1 MVVLIGRGRVMRRN
15 LVRNSIFLAL
25 AAMLVAGSL
34 LVMHFV
40 ARADQNA
47 RATLGGQSVPLIQH
61 ARFVR
66 AADAGQALHLS
77 IGLRPG
83 DPAGLDSLLQA
94 IYTPGSPQYHH
105 YLTPAEFTQLF
116 APGTDQVQQ
125 VVSFLQSQGIS
136 VQSVAPNRLLIDATT
151 TVGVAEQAFHVQIN
165 EYMYA
170 NRTFYANAQAPSV
183 PAALQSIIRSI
194 GGLDNSVRYQPR
206 VHAVRGSALQP
217 AASSGYGPAELSQAY
232 DTAPLAGSS
241 MQGEGQTIAL
251 FELDGY
257 QTSDVQQ
264 YFQKYNLS
272 TPALSN
278 VLVDGAS
285 GSAGNGAIEVELDI
299 EVAGAIAPQ
308 AAQLIYEGP
317 NSTQGLNDTY
327 NRIVT
332 DNKAQVISTSWGLC
346 ESNTGQAEVL
356 TLDTIFKQAAVQ
368 GISIYAAA
376 GDSGAYDCND
386 TSLAVDSPA
395 DDPYVTG
402 VGGTNLQ
409 LGANNGYG
417 SESVWAN
424 ASDTQRSPE
433 GAGGGGGVSS
443 VFVQPAWQTGSGV
456 ISSYSSGQP
465 CGAPSGQYCREVP
478 DISADADPA
487 SGYAVYC
494 TVTASGC
501 PASGWITVGGT
512 SAAAPFWAGSTAL
525 INQYLQSQNLPRF
538 GSANPALYGLF
549 NGQQSAPA
557 FHDITAGNNL
567 YYPATAGYD
576 MASGL
581 GSPDVANLARDIAAS
596 AGSGGGGTPTPT
608 PPTPTPTGTPVPPGT
623 PTPTPTPWKVL
634 LKNTGFENGQKP
646 WQESSSG
653 GYQIISTLNP
663 HSGSSSAYLCGY
675 TACDDRI
682 WQSFTVPTTYSD
694 LDLYYWWF
702 SDTAK
707 TSSQCLDSFTV
718 VLQTVSGKTIKTL
731 QHDCNNDP
739 TDGWVQQ
746 NIDLSALLA
755 PYKGQRVSL
764 LFRGTT
770 QANSYQISDFFVDDV
785 NLVEL

>member
-1 MVVLIGRGRVMRRN
+1 MGRN

-25 AAMLVAGSL
+25 AAVLVAGSL
-34 LVMHFV
+34 LVMRFV
-40 ARADQNA
+40 ARADQDA
-47 RATLGGQSVPLIQH
+47 RVVLNGQSVPLVQR
-61 ARFVR
+61 ARLAR
-66 AADAGQALHLS
+66 AADAGQALRLS

-94 IYTPGSPQYHH
+94 IYTPGSPRYHH
-105 YLTPAEFTQLF
+105 YLAPAEFTRLF
-116 APGTDQVQQ
+116 APSADQVQQ

-136 VQSVAPNRLLIDATT
+136 VQSVAPNRLLIDAAT
-151 TVGVAEQAFHVQIN
+151 TVGVAERAFHVQIN
-165 EYMYA
+165 EYTYA

-183 PAALQSIIRSI
+183 PAALQPLIRSI

-206 VHAVRGSALQP
+206 AQSARASTQQP

-232 DTAPLAGSS
+232 DTAPFASAS
-241 MQGEGQTIAL
+241 MQGEGQAIAL

-264 YFQKYNLS
+264 YFQKYNLG

-285 GSAGNGAIEVELDI
+285 GAAGEGAIEVELDI
-299 EVAGAIAPQ
+299 EVAGAIAPR
-308 AAQLIYEGP
+308 AAQVIYEGP

-332 DNKAQVISTSWGLC
+332 DNKAQVVSTSWGLC
-346 ESNTGQAEVL
+346 ESSTGQAEIL
-356 TLDTIFKQAAVQ
+356 TLDTIFKQAAAQ
-368 GISIYAAA
+368 GISIYAAS
-376 GDSGAYDCND
+376 GDSGAFDCND
-386 TSLAVDSPA
+386 TNLAVDSPA

-409 LGANNGYG
+409 LGANNSYG

-433 GAGGGGGVSS
+433 GAGGGGGVSN
-443 VFVQPAWQTGSGV
+443 VFIQPAWQTGTGV
-456 ISSYSSGQP
+456 ISGDSSGQP

-494 TVTASGC
+494 TVTAAGC
-501 PASGWITVGGT
+501 SSSGWITVGGT

-525 INQYLQSQNLPRF
+525 INQYLQSQNLSRL

-549 NGQQSAPA
+549 NGQQAAPA
-557 FHDITAGNNL
+557 FHDITTGNNL
-567 YYPATAGYD
+567 HYPATAGYD

-581 GSPDVANLARDIAAS
+581 GSPDVDNLAKDLAAS
-596 AGSGGGGTPTPT
+596 DGSGGGGGTPTPT
-608 PPTPTPTGTPVPPGT
+608 PSATPTPA
-623 PTPTPTPWKVL
+623 PWKAL
-634 LKNTGFENGQKP
+634 LKNTGFESGQKP

-653 GYQIISTLNP
+653 GYQVISTLNP

-682 WQSFTVPTTYSD
+682 WQSFTVPATYSD
-694 LDLYYWWF
+694 LNLYYWWF
-702 SDTAK
+702 SASAR
-707 TSSQCLDSFTV
+707 TSPQCLDSFTV
-718 VLQTVSGKTIKTL
+718 VLQTVSGKSIKTL
-731 QHDCNNDP
+731 QHDCNNNP
-739 TDGWVQQ
+739 TNGWTQQ

-770 QANSYQISDFFVDDV
+770 QSSSYQTTDFFVDDV

>member
-1 MVVLIGRGRVMRRN
+1 MRRN

-25 AAMLVAGSL
+25 AAVLVAGSL
-34 LVMHFV
+34 LVMHVV
-40 ARADQNA
+40 ARADQDA
-47 RATLGGQSVPLIQH
+47 RVALSGQGVPLIQH
-61 ARFVR
+61 ARLVR
-66 AADAGQALHLS
+66 AADANQALHLS

-83 DPAGLDSLLQA
+83 DPAGLDNLLQA
-94 IYTPGSPQYHH
+94 IYTPGSSRYHH

-116 APGTDQVQQ
+116 APSADQVQQ

-183 PAALQSIIRSI
+183 PAVLQPLIRSI
-194 GGLDNSVRYQPR
+194 GGLDNSARYQPR
-206 VHAVRGSALQP
+206 VRSVRASTQRP
-217 AASSGYGPAELSQAY
+217 AANSGYGPAELSQAY
-232 DTAPLAGSS
+232 DTAPFANAS

-257 QTSDVQQ
+257 QTTDVQQ
-264 YFQKYNLS
+264 YFQKYNLG
-272 TPALSN
+272 TPTLSN

-285 GSAGNGAIEVELDI
+285 GAAGDGAIEVELDI
-299 EVAGAIAPQ
+299 EVAGAIAPR
-308 AAQLIYEGP
+308 AAQVVYEGP

-346 ESNTGQAEVL
+346 ESNTGQAEIL
-356 TLDTIFKQAAVQ
+356 TLDTIFKQAAAQ
-368 GISIYAAA
+368 GISIYAAS
-376 GDSGAYDCND
+376 GDSGAFDCND

-409 LGANNGYG
+409 LGANNSYG

-424 ASDTQRSPE
+424 PSDTQRSPE

-443 VFVQPAWQTGSGV
+443 VFVQPSWQTGSGV
-456 ISSYSSGQP
+456 ISGDSSGQP

-494 TVTASGC
+494 TATASGC
-501 PASGWITVGGT
+501 PSSGWITVGGT

-525 INQYLQSQNLPRF
+525 INQYLQSQNLSRL

-549 NGQQSAPA
+549 NSQQVAPA
-557 FHDITAGNNL
+557 FHDITTGNNL
-567 YYPATAGYD
+567 HYPATTGYD

-581 GSPDVANLARDIAAS
+581 GSPDVDNLAKDLAAS

-608 PPTPTPTGTPVPPGT
+608 PTGT
-623 PTPTPTPWKVL
+623 PTPVPTETPSTTPTPGPSKVL
-634 LKNTGFENGQKP
+634 LKNPGFESGQKP

-675 TACDDRI
+675 TACEDRI
-682 WQSFTVPTTYSD
+682 WQSFTVPANYSSVS
-694 LDLYYWWF
+694 LSYWWF
-702 SDTAK
+702 SNSAK
-707 TSSQCLDSFTV
+707 TSQQCLDSFTV
-718 VLQTVSGKTIKTL
+718 VLQTASGRSIKSL
-731 QHDCNNDP
+731 QHNCNNTP
-739 TDGWVQQ
+739 TNGWTRQ

-755 PYKGQRVSL
+755 PYKGQRVTL

-770 QANSYQISDFFVDDV
+770 QANSYQTTDFFVDDV